1 MIKTGLYNWHKI
13 NSANIVSYAGYL
25 LPVYYSS
32 IVNEHNSVR
41 KNAGLFDVSHMGEF
55 FITGENAE
63 RFVQLVT
70 INDVSKLSTGK
81 AQYTAMCD
89 HNGGIIDDVIVYKLN
104 KGFMMVVN
112 SANIKKDF
120 EWLNSNAIGGVK
132 LDNKSDEI
140 GLISIQGPKSRLIL
154 QKLINTDI
162 SNLLFYHFIENIEI
176 GGHSAMLSRTGYTGE
191 LGFEIYVSLE
201 SIELLWEKLISVGKL
216 DGLIPAGLGCRDTLR
231 LEMNYLLYGNDIDQ
245 KINPIEAGL
254 EKFLRLNK
262 SDFIGK
268 DSIINAKKNYN
279 NVLSAFL
286 MIEKG
291 IPRNGFQLL
300 CKDQS
305 IGHVTSGTM
314 SPVLGKGIGLC
325 FINKDYANI
334 GNKIEIDIRGKLKSA
349 MIVKP
354 PFYKTGSLLL

>member
-13 NSANIVSYAGYL
+13 KSSNIVSYAGYL

-41 KNAGLFDVSHMGEF
+41 ENAGLFDVSHMGEF
-55 FITGENAE
+55 FITGKNAE
-63 RFVQLVT
+63 QFVQLVT
-70 INDVSKLSTGK
+70 INDVSKLISGK

-89 HNGGIIDDVIVYKLN
+89 HNGGIIDDVIIYRLSE
-104 KGFMMVVN
+104 GFMMVVN

-120 EWLNSNAIGGVK
+120 EWLNSNVIKDVK
-132 LDNKSDEI
+132 LDNKSDQI

-154 QKLINTDI
+154 QKLIHMDI
-162 SNLLFYHFIENIEI
+162 SNLSFYHFIEDIEI
-176 GGHSAMLSRTGYTGE
+176 GGYNATLSRTGYTGE

-201 SIELLWEKLISVGKL
+201 SIEPLWEKLIEMGKL

-231 LEMNYLLYGNDIDQ
+231 LEMNYLLYGNDISQ

-254 EKFLRLNK
+254 EKFIRLNK

-268 DSIINAKKNYN
+268 DSIIDAKQNHN
-279 NVLSAFL
+279 NVLSSFL
-286 MIEKG
+286 MTEKG
-291 IPRNGFQLL
+291 IPRNGLQLFYE
-300 CKDQS
+300 DQS

-314 SPVLGKGIGLC
+314 SPTLAKGIGQCL
-325 FINKDYANI
+325 INKDYAKI
-334 GNKIEIDIRGKLKSA
+334 GNKIEVDIRGKLKSA
-349 MIVKP
+349 IIVKP
-354 PFYKTGSLLL
+354 PFYKSGSLLS

>member
-55 FITGENAE
+55 LITGENAE

-120 EWLNSNAIGGVK
+120 EWLNSNTKRGVK

-162 SNLLFYHFIENIEI
+162 SNLLFYHFIENIEV
-176 GGHSAMLSRTGYTGE
+176 GGHSVMLSRTGYTGE
-191 LGFEIYVSLE
+191 LGFEIYVSLD
-201 SIELLWEKLISVGKL
+201 SIESLWKKLIKIGKL
-216 DGLIPAGLGCRDTLR
+216 DGLVPAGLGCRDTLR
-231 LEMNYLLYGNDIDQ
+231 LEMNYLLYGNDINQ

-254 EKFLRLNK
+254 EKFIRLNK

-268 DSIINAKKNYN
+268 DSIIDAKQNYN
-279 NVLSAFL
+279 NVLSSFL

-291 IPRNGFQLL
+291 IPRNGFQLF

-314 SPVLGKGIGLC
+314 SPTLGKGIGQCL
-325 FINKDYANI
+325 INRDYSKI
-334 GNKIEIDIRGKLKSA
+334 GNEIEIDIRGKLKSA
-349 MIVKP
+349 TIVKP
-354 PFYKTGSLLL
+354 PFYKTGSLLS